1 MGSGR
6 HMEIKLVQ
14 YHQLF
19 INSKPG
25 KLNLSMEWLL
35 NDIFFSFCMQ
45 LISPLNLEQA
55 AYARDA
61 LAKAIY
67 GRTFS
72 WLVNKVNKSLAY
84 KVNKSVVC

>member
-1 MGSGR
+1 MA
-6 HMEIKLVQ
+6 V
-14 YHQLF
+14 
-19 INSKPG
+19 
-25 KLNLSMEWLL
+25 EWL
-35 NDIFFSFCMQ
+35 FSSSCMQ

-84 KVNKSVVC
+84 KVNEPFVC

>member
-1 MGSGR
+1 MKQGSLISQWNGCW
-6 HMEIKLVQ
+6 MT
-14 YHQLF
+14 
-19 INSKPG
+19 S
-25 KLNLSMEWLL
+25 
-35 NDIFFSFCMQ
+35 FSFFIQ

-84 KVNKSVVC
+84 KVNESLVC

>member
-1 MGSGR
+1 MAF
-6 HMEIKLVQ
+6 V
-14 YHQLF
+14 LF
-19 INSKPG
+19 
-25 KLNLSMEWLL
+25 
-35 NDIFFSFCMQ
+35 CTQ

-84 KVNKSVVC
+84 EVNEPFVCWYPTKCEILHLLAAMQSNYKLYKGF